1 MRMFVELR
9 GGWCISFQMAGNK
22 QCAPNYQTCR
32 NALNMLGNVC
42 CVLTSEGPSVL
53 GFLHPGWL
61 HRSGLVV
68 GETVVVVVVGET
80 VVVVA
85 VKSQIRIRSNY
96 PRKRQTL
103 S

>member
-1 MRMFVELR
+1 VHLVSN
-9 GGWCISFQMAGNK
+9 G
-22 QCAPNYQTCR
+22 
-32 NALNMLGNVC
+32 
-42 CVLTSEGPSVL
+42 SEGPSVL

-80 VVVVA
+80 VVVVVVA